1 MNPNMTLLAQA
12 ISFAIFVVFTMKF
25 VWPPLIKAIEER
37 QKKIAD
43 GLAASERGQHDL
55 DLAKKEA
62 GNILKDA
69 KHQAA
74 EILEHANKRGVAMV
88 EEAKAEAKVEA
99 DRVKAGALAELEQ
112 EVNRAKEA
120 LRGQVASLA
129 VAGAEKILARN
140 IDASAQADL
149 VEKLVAEL

>member
-1 MNPNMTLLAQA
+1 MRRLTMGRRLLGLTLALA
-12 ISFAIFVVFTMKF
+12 
-25 VWPPLIKAIEER
+25 
-37 QKKIAD
+37 
-43 GLAASERGQHDL
+43 GLTT
-55 DLAKKEA
+55 
-62 GNILKDA
+62 
-69 KHQAA
+69 
-74 EILEHANKRGVAMV
+74 
-88 EEAKAEAKVEA
+88 VEA